1 LKTQLDKIWLHQAVK
16 LLVVLGWVQ
25 IFPPGLGWVSQLMGR
40 VGSGHTK
47 RTHGQLWVNLTEL
60 IDGQTEHEHCRAR
73 NGAIFTTSSLLGSA
87 YLALCHRPWSRQ
99 RGCPTSSPVSTGTG
113 DRSRKAGACLIS
125 ANKWAIK
132 VDDFQGQSRSPRQ
145 RRHSAAY
152 SNGTLSDRIVKASVS
167 YKNVSSPSVVILRS
181 RAAKWALLASFRCL
195 RGHTHTHTHTPV

>member
-1 LKTQLDKIWLHQAVK
+1 M
-16 LLVVLGWVQ
+16 GWVH
-25 IFPPGLGWVSQLMGR
+25 IFSTCSGLGWVSQLMGW

-47 RTHGQLWVNLTEL
+47 RTHGQLWVNLTKL
-60 IDGQTEHEHCRAR
+60 IGGQTEREHCRAR

-132 VDDFQGQSRSPRQ
+132 VDDFQGQSRSLRQ

-152 SNGTLSDRIVKASVS
+152 SNGTLSHRIVKASVS

-181 RAAKWALLASFRCL
+181 RAAK
-195 RGHTHTHTHTPV
+195 